1 MPERELLLAIV
12 AVALST
18 LVVERRGIARWAE
31 QTLGMTPARKEWE
44 GSTEG
49 RRRAALVVDSAAARL
64 QTIAEAAPGRLA
76 VNKIARSQ
84 GKSRMR
90 RWTVGLIAVEEL
102 FVGTGEKNKTVEQTA
117 SEGIRRWLAETTDCT
132 MRLVPAGIE
141 EHIRM

>member
-1 MPERELLLAIV
+1 MPERESLLAIV

-18 LVVERRGIARWAE
+18 LVVERRAE

-44 GSTEG
+44 RSTEG

-64 QTIAEAAPGRLA
+64 QTIAEAAPGRFA

-90 RWTVGLIAVEEL
+90 RWTVGMIAVEEL
-102 FVGTGEKNKTVEQTA
+102 FVGTGEKSKTVEQTA

-132 MRLVPAGIE
+132 MRLVPVGIE